1 MGAQLIPAGALAT
14 VPVPVPATLTVSTA
28 GLGIALKVAVTS
40 WLALSVSVQVGLL
53 PLQSPAVHPANVEF
67 APAVAVSVTSV
78 PLAKLALQVGPQS
91 IPEGALEIVPVPV
104 PAAFTVSTAGL
115 AIMLKLAVTCW
126 AALSVS
132 VQVGLLPL
140 HPPPV
145 HPAKDELAP
154 AVAVSVT
161 WVPLA
166 KLALHAG
173 PQLMPAGL
181 LPIVPPPAPAVS
193 TLS

>member
-1 MGAQLIPAGALAT
+1 
-14 VPVPVPATLTVSTA
+14 
-28 GLGIALKVAVTS
+28 
-40 WLALSVSVQVGLL
+40 
-53 PLQSPAVHPANVEF
+53 
-67 APAVAVSVTSV
+67 VSVTSV

-104 PAAFTVSTAGL
+104 PAAFTVSIAGL